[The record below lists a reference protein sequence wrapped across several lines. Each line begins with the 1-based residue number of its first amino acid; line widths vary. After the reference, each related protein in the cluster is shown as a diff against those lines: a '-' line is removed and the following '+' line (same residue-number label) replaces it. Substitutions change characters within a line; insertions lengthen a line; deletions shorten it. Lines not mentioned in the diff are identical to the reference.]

1 MRVQEICLGC
11 GLALWACLLLAL
23 PPVDLGW
30 PGLGQLLAIL
40 PRADDPAM
48 IYAIAAWLTGGMQI
62 IGAICDRRAL
72 RRAAA
77 IAAFTAWAFIACGLI
92 GHTALVPAIA
102 AYAALALLNIRA
114 ALGRMDNA

>member
-1 MRVQEICLGC
+1 MQELCLGI

-23 PPVDLGW
+23 PVADQSW
-30 PGLGQLLAIL
+30 PGLGQLLSIL
-40 PRADDPAM
+40 PRVDDPALV
-48 IYAIAAWLTGGMQI
+48 YAALAWLTGGAQI
-62 IGAICDRRAL
+62 VGALFGRSAV

-114 ALGRMDNA
+114 ALGKTDDA